1 MGNSHFSFKQ
11 FTIHQ
16 GQCAMKVTTDACLF
30 GAWVNSK
37 AMAPERMLD
46 IGAGTGLLSLMM
58 AQGRTVEIDA
68 VEIEEGCY
76 EQLCSNI
83 NASPFASSITP
94 VKADIR
100 VLGPETKY
108 DLIISNPPFYERQ
121 LRSDRY
127 DINIARH
134 SDGLTLKELFTQV
147 DQMMKPNGRFYLL
160 MPYYRK
166 EECMEVAMSFGLS
179 PNCIAV
185 AKQSTVHEAFRV
197 MFEFSTMPISS
208 VTEEIVIKKNASA
221 YTDAFNLLLKDYYL
235 YL

>member
-16 GQCAMKVTTDACLF
+16 DQCAMKVTTDACLF

-37 AMAPERMLD
+37 AMAAERMLD

-58 AQGRTVEIDA
+58 AQARPVEIDA

-76 EQLCSNI
+76 EQLCNNI
-83 NASPFASSITP
+83 KQSPFASIINP

-100 VLGPETKY
+100 LWGAERNY
-108 DLIISNPPFYERQ
+108 DLIISNPPFHESQ
-121 LRSDRY
+121 LRSDRNT
-127 DINIARH
+127 INIARH

-147 DQMMKPNGRFYLL
+147 AQMMKTNGRFYLL

-166 EECMEVAMSFGLS
+166 EECIEVAISVSLFPS
-179 PNCIAV
+179 CIAL
-185 AKQSTVHEAFRV
+185 AKQSTVHEPFRV
-197 MFEFSTMPISS
+197 MFEFSALQGPL
-208 VTEEIVIKKNASA
+208 VKEEITIKKNASE

-235 YL
+235 YI